1 MREYSKYITLNR
13 NSRGIYS
20 LDTIFGCNSGL
31 KHNNKGCYN
40 DCYSARISKK
50 YGYDFSKNVLRCF
63 KNQKHIIKIIKDIN
77 NLDLPFIRVGS
88 NGDPSENWEHTISIL
103 EKLKGI
109 KKEIV
114 IITRH
119 WNELTLNQLNRIS
132 KLNICINTS
141 VSALDE
147 SVLLNRC
154 LFEHERIKPYC
165 KSILRVVSCDFNIH
179 NKIGLQKSLIQEEL
193 FKKYKV
199 LDTVF
204 RVFKS
209 NELVK
214 KGIINISKTKFLGKE
229 CYVSKYNRNTF
240 FGKCTSCL
248 EMCGVNIMQE

>member
-1 MREYSKYITLNR
+1 MREYSKYITLTKNG
-13 NSRGIYS
+13 RGIYS

-31 KHNNKGCYN
+31 KHNNKGCYG

-50 YGYDFSKNVLRCF
+50 YGYDFSKNVLRHF
-63 KNQKHIIKIIKDIN
+63 KDLKHINKIEKDIN
-77 NLDLPFIRVGS
+77 KIELDFFRVGS
-88 NGDPSENWEHTISIL
+88 NGDPSEDWEHTISVL

-109 KKEIV
+109 NKEIV

-119 WNELTLNQLNRIS
+119 WSKLTLNQLNRIS

-147 SVLLNRC
+147 PILLNSC
-154 LFEHERIKPYC
+154 LSEYERLKPYC
-165 KSILRVVSCDFNIH
+165 KSILRVVSCDFNID

-193 FKKYKV
+193 FKNYKV

-229 CYVSKYNRNTF
+229 CYVSKYNRKTF
-240 FGKCTSCL
+240 FGKCSSCL